1 MDSTVTDGR
10 RQLLQDLLITGL
22 ALWYL
27 TSWLLCGCGP
37 EGRRVILSIVASLC
51 LYAGEYL
58 SAHYRV
64 PCRIYPMVRLARLYI
79 AQGMD
84 AEALAQARHAADMPV
99 NQRLRSMQKL
109 HDEAVTMRDSL
120 AVIPQ

>member
-37 EGRRVILSIVASLC
+37 EGRRVILSIAK
-51 LYAGEYL
+51 
-58 SAHYRV
+58 
-64 PCRIYPMVRLARLYI
+64 
-79 AQGMD
+79 GMD